1 MKINDKDQE
10 VFYGRIDVH
19 AKYRKNNGREVES
32 CRYLYGIGVKADR
45 KQRSFS
51 AFEIA
56 LPKCLF
62 SPFIYASGSD

>member
-1 MKINDKDQE
+1 MAELTSMRN
-10 VFYGRIDVH
+10 
-19 AKYRKNNGREVES
+19 
-32 CRYLYGIGVKADR
+32 IGKTMEEKLKAVDICKADR

>member
-1 MKINDKDQE
+1 MAELTSMRN
-10 VFYGRIDVH
+10 
-19 AKYRKNNGREVES
+19 ES
-32 CRYLYGIGVKADR
+32 CRYLYGRGVKADR